1 MINRRY
7 RNAIKYVKT
16 LPGADAG
23 SDHNPVVG
31 QIKLKLKTVKK
42 KQKRAVIDLR
52 RVNDERIRAR
62 VTEELARKTKSTS
75 GNGNIEEVWQQVKG
89 IVNEASEKHLTAE
102 KWQHKVWMTDEIL
115 ELMEERRLWK
125 NVDDTRYKVLH
136 KQIQRKI
143 RQAKQMRE
151 EELCR
156 EIEMLDSRHDT
167 FNLHKKIKEKIST
180 LRGKRVTTIYDR
192 NGNAVLNIVEKKK
205 LWETYI
211 EELFHDVRDDRHG
224 YENVESGPE
233 ILCEEVQ
240 YAIKQL
246 HNGKAAGP
254 DNVYG
259 EVLMLLDDGGVKLL
273 TKLFNMVYAS
283 GEIPKEWLKSYFI
296 ALPKKTNAK
305 ECADFRTISLM
316 SHVLKVYLKVILRR
330 IYIQCDEHI
339 SAEQF
344 GFRKGLRT
352 RDALFGLQVLVQ
364 RSLDMNKD
372 VYACF
377 IDFEKAFD
385 KVQHGKMLK
394 ALQDAGIEGSNIRAI
409 ASLYWQQVASV
420 LIDSEE
426 TIEINIKRGVRQ
438 GCVLSPTLFNLYSE
452 RIMTE
457 ALNEAAEGIVING
470 QLINNLRYADD
481 TVLIASTAGE
491 LQVLLDRIN
500 RVSLQYGIKINERK
514 TKYMVISKQDRVSDN
529 LSLNGEAVERC
540 HHFKYL
546 GCLVNERWEM
556 AQEIN
561 SRIEQARGVFTRMKK
576 VFSDRTLSLKLRLKM
591 IQCYVFPIVLYG
603 MEGWTLT
610 QRLEEK
616 INAFEMWIYRRILKI
631 SWRDHV
637 TNKDVL
643 KRMNTERN
651 LLYTVKERKLMYF
664 GHVMRNEKYRLLHLI
679 IQGRIEGRRTPG
691 RRRTSWLANL
701 RKWFRK
707 STSSLFR
714 AAASKIR
721 IAMMITNL
729 QR

>member
-7 RNAIKYVKT
+7 RNAIKHVKT

-31 QIKLKLKTVKK
+31 IKLKLKTVKK
-42 KQKRAVIDLR
+42 KQRRAVIDPR

-89 IVNEASEKHLTAE
+89 IVNEASEKHLTTE
-102 KWQHKVWMTDEIL
+102 RWQHKVWMTDEIL

-125 NVDDTRYKVLH
+125 NVDDARYKVLH

-143 RQAKQMRE
+143 RQAKQVRE

-254 DNVYG
+254 DSVYG
-259 EVLMLLDDGGVKLL
+259 EVLKLLDDGGIKLL
-273 TKLFNMVYAS
+273 TKLFNMVYAG

-316 SHVLKVYLKVILRR
+316 SHVLKAYLKVILRR
-330 IYIQCDEHI
+330 IYTQCDEHI

-344 GFRKGLRT
+344 GFRKGLGT

-385 KVQHGKMLK
+385 KVQHSKMLK

-452 RIMTE
+452 KIMTE

-491 LQVLLDRIN
+491 LQVLLDRTN

-529 LSLNGEAVERC
+529 LNLNGEAVERC

-561 SRIEQARGVFTRMKK
+561 SRIEQAR
-576 VFSDRTLSLKLRLKM
+576 
-591 IQCYVFPIVLYG
+591 
-603 MEGWTLT
+603 E
-610 QRLEEK
+610 
-616 INAFEMWIYRRILKI
+616 
-631 SWRDHV
+631 
-637 TNKDVL
+637 
-643 KRMNTERN
+643 
-651 LLYTVKERKLMYF
+651 
-664 GHVMRNEKYRLLHLI
+664 
-679 IQGRIEGRRTPG
+679 
-691 RRRTSWLANL
+691 
-701 RKWFRK
+701 
-707 STSSLFR
+707 
-714 AAASKIR
+714 
-721 IAMMITNL
+721 
-729 QR
+729 